1 MIHRYVRVIVP
12 VLGQINTKSKQTTQL
27 SNTMCMDNIEF
38 YHIIDFDLSTRI
50 LSVCRL
56 PVRRSPTQIHHFS
69 PSALPLKEFHSYH
82 DDMGMGEYDQYRTS
96 SIGDS
101 HLLLN
106 HPHHEI
112 MGGYPIDDDASYL
125 YDIGFGNVIHSRTQ
139 TTILPFD
146 YPLEYESHHRASI

>member
-1 MIHRYVRVIVP
+1 MYSY
-12 VLGQINTKSKQTTQL
+12 NTKHPTEIHSATKCIKFHHENGFGVIFKL
-27 SNTMCMDNIEF
+27 IS
-38 YHIIDFDLSTRI
+38 HIPYS
-50 LSVCRL
+50 RL

-82 DDMGMGEYDQYRTS
+82 DDMGMTEYDQYRTS

-106 HPHHEI
+106 HPHHDI
-112 MGGYPIDDDASYL
+112 MGGYPIDDDASFL
-125 YDIGFGNVIHSRTQ
+125 YDIDFGNVIHSRTQ